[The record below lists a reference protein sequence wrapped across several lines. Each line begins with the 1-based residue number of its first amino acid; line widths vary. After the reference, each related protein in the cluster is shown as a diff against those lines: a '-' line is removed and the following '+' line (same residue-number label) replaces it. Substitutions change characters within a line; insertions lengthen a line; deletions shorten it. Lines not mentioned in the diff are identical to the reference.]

1 RPSSKAPPA
10 SAPATP
16 WPIAGNSPS
25 ASTTPPTSCVRA
37 PAPAS
42 TSRPTPCIR
51 VGPSSCGRSSSP
63 IPPPASSSP
72 AVSCAYRTCP
82 CRTPEAARRAR
93 PGLSLRPLPQR
104 VLADLPG
111 RGRREGIDEL
121 HGARRLVGGDAG
133 LDERD
138 ESGLVHLGAGPQHD
152 VGQRPLSPLVIGHAH
167 DGCLGDGLMGDDGLL
182 DLDRRDV
189 LTAGDDDVLGAVE
202 DLHIAVRVHHGE
214 VPGVEPPA
222 AEG

>member
-1 RPSSKAPPA
+1 AGSPAAPPRPPPHAPPA
-10 SAPATP
+10 AAAATP
-16 WPIAGNSPS
+16 WPIAAHSPS
-25 ASTTPPTSCVRA
+25 ASPPPPTSCVRA

-72 AVSCAYRTCP
+72 AVSCACRTCA

-111 RGRREGIDEL
+111 RGRREGIEGLD
-121 HGARRLVGGDAG
+121 GPRRLVVDESG
-133 LDERD
+133 LDEGD
-138 ESGLVHLGAGPQHD
+138 ESGLVHLGAGRHHD
-152 VGQRPLSPLVIGHAH
+152 VGQRPLSPLGIGQAH

-189 LTAGDDDVLGAVE
+189 LTAGDDYVL
-202 DLHIAVRVHHGE
+202 
-214 VPGVEPPA
+214 
-222 AEG
+222 